1 MTLCLVLHEL
11 PEGGPEAIE
20 AAIWE
25 LSESHC
31 MLKGGM
37 LVDTSVSPRYLLS
50 HLRGALT
57 RAGLEGKLLVT
68 HVTEDVHLWGMD
80 PDVESWVLGSLKTK
94 AE

>member
-11 PEGGPEAIE
+11 PEGGAEAME
-20 AAIWE
+20 ASIWE

-37 LVDTSVSPRYLLS
+37 LVDTSVSPSYLHS
-50 HLRGALT
+50 HLRRALT

-68 HVTEDVHLWGMD
+68 HVTQDLHMSGMD
-80 PDVESWVLGSLKTK
+80 PDVAGWIQGSLKAA